1 MIIGIDARELGGQ
14 PTGTGRYLYNLVRAW
29 SRSSTDRFL
38 AYLDEAPR
46 VAPLAAARVDWRA
59 LGAARAHGIV
69 WQERVLS
76 PAARSDG
83 VNVFF
88 APAYQC
94 PLTLSRP
101 RVTAVHDLSFFSY
114 AQDFGFIEGLRRRL
128 LVAASIRVS
137 RAILACSIFTRDEI
151 VRRFPAASARVYH
164 VPLGADAV
172 LSGTPPARADAR
184 YQLHVDG
191 PLVLWV
197 GSVFNRRC
205 LPELLAAGALLAA
218 RWPSLCI
225 DVVGDNRTHPRCDLT
240 ALARQAGLAGRV
252 RFSGFVDDNAL
263 ALRYAAADVVVQ
275 LSDYEGFG
283 LPALEAMA
291 RGVPVVASKRPAL
304 SEVVGDAACT
314 VDPRD
319 PRDIARALAQVIGQS
334 AFAADLR
341 ERGRAHAARFSWEA
355 TARRVLAILHEAAGL

>member
-1 MIIGIDARELGGQ
+1 MIIGIDARELRGQ
-14 PTGTGRYLYNLVRAW
+14 PTGTGRYLHNLLRAW
-29 SRSSTDRFL
+29 SRSSADQFL
-38 AYLDEAPR
+38 AYLDEAPHT
-46 VAPLAAARVDWRA
+46 ASLAVARVDWRA
-59 LGAARAHGIV
+59 LGAAQARGIV

-83 VNVFF
+83 VDVFF

-137 RAILACSIFTRDEI
+137 RAILACSSFTRDEI
-151 VRRFPAASARVYH
+151 VRRFPAASARVHH
-164 VPLGADAV
+164 VPLGADSV
-172 LSGTPPARADAR
+172 LSGPPARAEAR
-184 YQLHVDG
+184 HQLHVDG

-205 LPELLAAGALLAA
+205 LPELLAAGALLID

-225 DVVGDNRTHPRCDLT
+225 DVVGDNRTHPRRDLT
-240 ALARQAGLAGRV
+240 ALARQAGLADRV
-252 RFSGFVDDNAL
+252 RFSGFVDDSAL
-263 ALRYAAADVVVQ
+263 ALRYAAADAVVQ

-291 RGVPVVASKRPAL
+291 WGVPVVASNRPAL

-319 PRDIARALAQVIGQS
+319 PRDIARALAQVIGHS

-341 ERGRAHAARFSWEA
+341 ERGRARAARFSWQT
-355 TARRVLAILHEAAGL
+355 TADRALAALHEAAHQ